1 MTFPRHLVG
10 LVIFAAANFAPPVPA
25 VAEGQSQF
33 ARVVI
38 TGMLSIEIPRH
49 WEALDAASR
58 ANLATL
64 SESITGSPPTVAS
77 LAVSARPA
85 PAGAIIRVTRLKN
98 DGPTQRQLSDAA
110 KANPHSLLR
119 DLANELQIE
128 FAQMEDASRKL
139 GMEILEKPRASLASI
154 DGRTALLITYKR
166 SGAAGG
172 PPFFVRQFHVPLE
185 TAKALITVS
194 HRETDAILF
203 KPILEHVLQSID
215 FDIR

>member
-1 MTFPRHLVG
+1 
-10 LVIFAAANFAPPVPA
+10 
-25 VAEGQSQF
+25 
-33 ARVVI
+33 
-38 TGMLSIEIPRH
+38 MLSIEIPRH

-64 SESITGSPPTVAS
+64 SETITGSPPTVAS

-98 DGPTQRQLSDAA
+98 EGPTQRQLSDAA
-110 KANPHSLLR
+110 RTNPLGLLK
-119 DLANELQIE
+119 DLASDLEVE

-139 GMEILEKPRASLASI
+139 GMQILEKPRASLASI

-185 TAKALITVS
+185 TAKALVTVS
-194 HRETDAILF
+194 HRETDAILY

-215 FDIR
+215 FDVR